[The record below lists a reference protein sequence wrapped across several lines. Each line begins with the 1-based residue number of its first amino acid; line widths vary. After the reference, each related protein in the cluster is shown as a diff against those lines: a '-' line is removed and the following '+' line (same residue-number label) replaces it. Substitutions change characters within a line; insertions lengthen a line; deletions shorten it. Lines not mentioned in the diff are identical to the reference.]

1 MSEEA
6 AGTLVALTA
15 DIVGSHLANN
25 AVAIADVPELI
36 ASVHAALTAL
46 GKAPATEPA
55 EKQAPAVSIR
65 SSIKPDYLV
74 CLEDGQKVTML
85 KRYIASR
92 FNLTPREYRAK
103 WNLPTDY
110 PMVAPNYSTRRKE
123 LAVASGLGQKRKAK
137 APAVEAAATP
147 KGRGRAK
154 KVESPTV
161 AAPKAR
167 TRAKATDL
175 PPVAA
180 APKGRRRPKKVA
192 AAE

>member
-6 AGTLVALTA
+6 AGTLVTLTA
-15 DIVGSHLANN
+15 DIVASHLANN

-46 GKAPATEPA
+46 GKAPAAEPA

-92 FNLTPREYRAK
+92 FNLTPKEYRAK
-103 WNLPTDY
+103 WNLPADY
-110 PMVAPNYSTRRKE
+110 PMVAPNYSARRKE
-123 LAVASGLGQKRKAK
+123 LAVASGLGQKRK

-154 KVESPTV
+154 KVALPAA

-167 TRAKATDL
+167 ARAKATDL
-175 PPVAA
+175 PGAA
-180 APKGRRRPKKVA
+180 VPKGRRRPKKVE